1 MSPVHAAPPYAFV
14 TPEASK
20 SKKKKMEMARES
32 SIAAPVE
39 EVAEEALSSEE
50 KKALAEAINLL
61 PERLIDD
68 AINIICEADFVN
80 DEDDEIHVD
89 IDDLDTKIQRKLQRF
104 IVEVR
109 LPSILC
115 SVLLSFET
123 CCPI

>member
-1 MSPVHAAPPYAFV
+1 
-14 TPEASK
+14 
-20 SKKKKMEMARES
+20 MARES